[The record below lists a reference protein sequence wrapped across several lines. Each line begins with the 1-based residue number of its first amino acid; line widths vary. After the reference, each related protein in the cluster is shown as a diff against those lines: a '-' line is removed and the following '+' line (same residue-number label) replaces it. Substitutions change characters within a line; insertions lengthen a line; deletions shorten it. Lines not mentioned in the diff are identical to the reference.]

1 MDIYLIDESKNYK
14 FHFPVNPLNSLSLSK
29 EKRYITADILDFGE
43 VDITQKGEKIREISF
58 NSLFPFEYDESYC
71 REMYLD
77 KPLNCKKLMESWQEV
92 EQPLRLIIT
101 DIDVNE
107 LVSISKFTCEFVAGE
122 LEDIYFNITFRT
134 KREIKIETVNNSGI
148 NSYSGGLQDNRPSQE
163 TKFKDGDK
171 VKVTASALNV
181 RSTPQIKEDN
191 VIGTLNKGQTV
202 TVYRT
207 EGQWL
212 HTYYGNHG
220 GYVHMDYIVKV

>member
-1 MDIYLIDESKNYK
+1 MDIYLIDEAKNYK

-58 NSLFPFEYDESYC
+58 NSLFPAEYDESYC

-77 KPLNCKKLMESWQEV
+77 KPLNSKKLIEDWQDI

-107 LVSISKFTCEFVAGE
+107 LVSISKFTYEFVAGE

-134 KREIKIETVNNSGI
+134 NREIKIETITSTST
-148 NSYSGGLQDNRPSQE
+148 NSYSGGLQDNRLSQE
-163 TKFKDGDK
+163 SKFKDGDK
-171 VKVTASALNV
+171 AKVTASALNV
-181 RSTPQIKEDN
+181 RSGPGTENDI
-191 VIGTLNKGQTV
+191 IGTLYKGQIV
-202 TVYRT
+202 TAYRV

-212 HTYYGNHG
+212 HTYYGDHG